1 MKIGLVGLPRS
12 GKTTVFNALTGL
24 SAETGASGRGK
35 TNLGTVK
42 VPDPRV
48 DALAGRTSVIVSHRL
63 TAVREADWILVL
75 DGGRV
80 VEQGTHETLAARGG
94 RYWELLRRQQLEEE
108 LEDVRSGPA
117 ETPA

>member
-1 MKIGLVGLPRS
+1 MLDD
-12 GKTTVFNALTGL
+12 AL
-24 SAETGASGRGK
+24 SAVDAQTETKILAGLR
-35 TNLGTVK
+35 
-42 VPDPRV
+42 
-48 DALAGRTSVIVSHRL
+48 DALASRTSVIVSHRL

-80 VEQGTHETLAARGG
+80 VEQGTHETLAALGG